1 MIWSYSLSIPTY
13 CAAVIASDQLLV
25 LEVPLVTVQTILSVR
40 VGLGVHRL
48 GLPLLASSLGHR
60 SGTPGH
66 CSPLARPPSL
76 LIHTESWTGHATALG
91 CALGKIMVRG
101 VKDFTSTLVREKF

>member
-1 MIWSYSLSIPTY
+1 MSIGTY
-13 CAAVIASDQLLV
+13 CAAVITSDQLLV
-25 LEVPLVTVQTILSVR
+25 LEVPLVTVQAVLGVR

-48 GLPLLASSLGHR
+48 GLSLLASPLGHR

-66 CSPLARPPSL
+66 WSPLVRPPCL

-101 VKDFTSTLVREKF
+101 VKDFTSTLAREKF